1 MKKVVIRA
9 PLLSISGYGEH
20 SRQVFKYLS
29 TKTNITLKANIVQW
43 GNTAWHINANECD
56 GLVGKIMSMSV
67 GDDSGYD
74 VSFQV
79 QLPDEWSD
87 SLAKFNVGITAGVE
101 TDICDKKWIDGIN
114 RMNLVIVPSKFV
126 KDTFLRSGEVTTPIV
141 VIGEWYQENLDL
153 DPLQS
158 IHDLK
163 FDTNFNFLVVS
174 QLTSTN
180 ENSDRKN
187 IINTIKWICESFE
200 NDKDVGIVLKT
211 NLGRGTFI
219 DREAVFNLVRNTV
232 KVFRKGAF
240 PKIHV
245 IHGNM
250 SDREMTSLYTHPS
263 VKALINLTRGEG
275 FGLPI
280 LDAATAGLPVI
291 TTNATGHLDFM
302 KLGKFV
308 GIEYDAVEIPKDRI
322 DNRIFI
328 EGAKWVNPREADFK
342 KRVLKFRS
350 SYMTPK
356 EWARDL
362 SAKCKENFSRQKI
375 ERDYDT
381 HLRDILS

>member
-29 TKTNITLKANIVQW
+29 TKTDIMLKANIVQW

-56 GLVGKIMSMSV
+56 GLVGKIMSVSA

-79 QLPDEWSD
+79 QLPDEWSNT
-87 SLAKFNVGITAGVE
+87 LAAFNVGITAGVE

-114 RMNLVIVPSKFV
+114 KMNLVIVPSKFV

-141 VIGEWYQENLDL
+141 VVGEWYQENLDL
-153 DPLQS
+153 EPLQS

-219 DREAVFNLVRNTV
+219 DREAVLGLIKNTIRA
-232 KVFRKGAF
+232 FRKGAF
-240 PKIHV
+240 PRIHV

-250 SDREMTSLYTHPS
+250 TDREMTSLYTHPS

-280 LDAATAGLPVI
+280 LDAAVAGLPVI

-308 GIEYDAVEIPKDRI
+308 GVEYDAVEIPKDRV

-328 EGAKWVNPREADFK
+328 EGAKWVNPRESDFK

-362 SAKCKENFSRQKI
+362 STKCKENFSRQKI
-375 ERDYDT
+375 EIDYDT

>member
-1 MKKVVIRA
+1 MKKVIIRA

-20 SRQVFKYLS
+20 ARQVFKYLS
-29 TKTNITLKANIVQW
+29 TKENIQLRTNIVQW
-43 GNTAWHINANECD
+43 GNTPWFINPKDCD
-56 GLVGKIMSMSV
+56 GLVEKIMSISV
-67 GDDSGYD
+67 PDETGYD

-87 SLAKFNVGITAGVE
+87 KLASFNVGITAGVE
-101 TDICDKKWIDGIN
+101 TDICDKKWIDAIN

-126 KDTFLRSGEVTTPIV
+126 KDTFLRSGEVTTPVIV
-141 VIGEWYQENLDL
+141 VGEWYQENLDL
-153 DPLQS
+153 EPLKA
-158 IHDLK
+158 IHDIK
-163 FDTNFNFLVVS
+163 FDTNFNYLIVS

-180 ENSDRKN
+180 EQTDRKN
-187 IINTIKWICESFE
+187 IVNTIKWLCEAFE
-200 NDKDVGIVLKT
+200 NDRDVGLILKT
-211 NLGRGTFI
+211 NLGRGTYI
-219 DREAVFNLVRNTV
+219 DREAVSNLVKNAI
-232 KVFRKGAF
+232 KAFRRGSF

-250 SDREMTSLYTHPS
+250 TDHEMTSLYTHPS

-280 LDAATAGLPVI
+280 LDAAVAGLPVI
-291 TTNATGHLDFM
+291 TTNATGHMDFM

-308 GIEYDAVEIPKDRI
+308 GIEYDVIDIPKDRV

-350 SYMTPK
+350 SYVTPK
-356 EWARDL
+356 EWAQDL
-362 SAKCKENFSRQKI
+362 AVKCKENFSRSKI
-375 ERDYDT
+375 INDYDS